1 MSDAQPSDAQPSDAQ
16 PSDSRSLAEFL
27 VRRLVD
33 EPDAVVVTEEIAKGE
48 RVLRVT
54 VAETDRGKVIGRQGR
69 IVRALRTVVRAS
81 GVRTNE
87 RVTLELEQE

>member
-33 EPDAVVVTEEIAKGE
+33 EPDAVVVTEELAKGE

-87 RVTLELEQE
+87 RVTLELDQG